1 MSSNPFMDYQQ
12 QFFKMWE
19 DNMGKMLDSDAY
31 KAMMKN
37 VPGADAYAKAM
48 ESMIPNVENYWKNM
62 ASAMPQMPGMDFW
75 SSSVNN
81 MMGANPFMDYWKNM
95 AGKLPDMTAFWT
107 NPQGV
112 MPSLIDYWKST
123 TSAIPGMD
131 KWWDSFSKAVPNPE
145 MFTKFTSYQLP
156 GFEAYGKV
164 FDLWKSFGDSGAM
177 VSDFQ
182 KKYMDTL
189 ADILRNR

>member
-75 SSSVNN
+75 SSSVSN

-95 AGKLPDMTAFWT
+95 AGKLPDEEVAAAIAMAFDME
-107 NPQGV
+107 QGG
-112 MPSLIDYWKST
+112 DT
-123 TSAIPGMD
+123 FAAIAMALHLYLTESVHDNESFILTIQPTPASGWND
-131 KWWDSFSKAVPNPE
+131 K
-145 MFTKFTSYQLP
+145 
-156 GFEAYGKV
+156 
-164 FDLWKSFGDSGAM
+164 
-177 VSDFQ
+177 FQ
-182 KKYMDTL
+182 KFRKL
-189 ADILRNR
+189 PR